1 MDLGQK
7 VDTKLRVKY
16 TVEGDETERRRKK
29 RQEAFAVQ
37 VKRGVSKMHVRLHMI
52 LLFPFKI

>member
-7 VDTKLRVKY
+7 LDTKLRVKY
-16 TVEGDETERRRKK
+16 MVEGDETERRRKK

-37 VKRGVSKMHVRLHMI
+37 VKRGVSKMHVRLQIM
-52 LLFPFKI
+52 LLFPFNI